1 MPQAE
6 VRRMRAVCAGG
17 LHNGMKIR
25 YQTGMQ
31 SEISDKRKQRID
43 QVLARRQKDLT
54 LVMDN
59 IWDPHN
65 VSAVLRSC
73 DAFGVSDVHLYYT
86 TSQWP
91 DLGKKSSGSAMK
103 WIRLIRHVDAAT
115 MVGNLVGGGGSAHD
129 GGQIL
134 RTGFS
139 ATARPVM
146 DFDFTIPTAIILS
159 NEHRGTSPELAAL
172 VPDEVY
178 IPMQGMVQ
186 SLNVSVAAAII
197 LYEAFTQR
205 KRAGLYDAP
214 SFSDEELA
222 ALRAEWRTVQRGQ

>member
-1 MPQAE
+1 M
-6 VRRMRAVCAGG
+6 RR
-17 LHNGMKIR
+17 
-25 YQTGMQ
+25 
-31 SEISDKRKQRID
+31 EISEKRKQRID

-86 TSQWP
+86 TAQWP
-91 DLGKKSSGSAMK
+91 DLGRKSSGSAKK
-103 WIRLIRHVDAAT
+103 WIRLNQHVDAAT
-115 MVGNLVGGGGSAHD
+115 MVAGLARE
-129 GGQIL
+129 GGQVL

-146 DFDFTIPTAIILS
+146 DFDFTRPTAVILS

-197 LYEAFTQR
+197 LYEAFSQR
-205 KRAGLYDAP
+205 HRAGMYDSP
-214 SFSDEELA
+214 SFDADELD
-222 ALRAEWRTVQRGQ
+222 ALRARWRAM

>member
-1 MPQAE
+1 
-6 VRRMRAVCAGG
+6 
-17 LHNGMKIR
+17 MKR
-25 YQTGMQ
+25 
-31 SEISDKRKQRID
+31 EISEKRKQRID

-91 DLGKKSSGSAMK
+91 DLGKKSSGSAKK
-103 WIRLIRHVDAAT
+103 WIRLNRYVDSGSMVAA
-115 MVGNLVGGGGSAHD
+115 LSKE

-139 ATARPVM
+139 DKARPVM

-159 NEHRGTSPELAAL
+159 NEHRGTSPELAEL
-172 VPDEVY
+172 VPDEIY

-186 SLNVSVAAAII
+186 SFNVSVAAAII

-205 KRAGLYDAP
+205 ERAGMYDSP
-214 SFSDEELA
+214 SFGEDDLA
-222 ALRAEWRTVQRGQ
+222 VLRAEWCGR

>member
-1 MPQAE
+1 M
-6 VRRMRAVCAGG
+6 RRE
-17 LHNGMKIR
+17 L
-25 YQTGMQ
+25 
-31 SEISDKRKQRID
+31 SEKRRQRID
-43 QVLARRQKDLT
+43 GVLSRRQKDLT

-91 DLGKKSSGSAMK
+91 DLGRKSSGSAKK
-103 WIRLIRHVDAAT
+103 WIRLHQHVDAGS
-115 MVGNLVGGGGSAHD
+115 MVEALTPGGG
-129 GGQIL
+129 QVL

-146 DFDFTIPTAIILS
+146 DFDFTRPTAVILS

-205 KRAGLYDAP
+205 RRAGMYDAP
-214 SFSDEELA
+214 SFDAAELA
-222 ALRAEWRTVQRGQ
+222 ALRADWYAR